1 MGAARAKRDGEPTRQ
16 SIVSRERAEKE
27 RLLRLALDPEGV
39 PFVDVLG
46 RAPGRGVYVE
56 PEVLEEALGP
66 KAMGRAFRGA
76 ARAMTAADI
85 EAVIATTRSRLDG
98 RLHELL
104 GLARRAGGL
113 TVGMDASL
121 EEMERGRARV
131 VVLARDLS
139 DRSRAKVVE
148 KIGKVF
154 EAAVEKAGHR
164 PSGGAGELPR
174 IEVGTI
180 ESLGQSLGREAVG
193 VAVIGHAVFA
203 RRAMIEA
210 ERREKLPRGRSTDG

>member
-1 MGAARAKRDGEPTRQ
+1 MGAARARKDGEPIRQ
-16 SIVSRERAEKE
+16 SIVSRERAEKG

-46 RAPGRGVYVE
+46 KAPGRGVYVE
-56 PEVLEEALGP
+56 PEALEEALGP

-85 EAVIATTRSRLDG
+85 EAVIATARSRLEG

-121 EEMERGRARV
+121 EEIERGRARL

-148 KIGKVF
+148 NIQKR
-154 EAAVEKAGHR
+154 A
-164 PSGGAGELPR
+164 GAGGEKGKGSAGEVPR

-180 ESLGQSLGREAVG
+180 ESLGQSVGREAVG
-193 VAVIGHAVFA
+193 VAVIGHDVFA